1 MKNVLNPLAKRFF
14 DTIRINCRRV
24 SNKCSYSVTDVAMES
39 IIIDGFGKS
48 IDNFKQTKKKK
59 KTEKEKATKKFK
71 VAPPITVLLGLSFI
85 YT

>member
-1 MKNVLNPLAKRFF
+1 
-14 DTIRINCRRV
+14 
-24 SNKCSYSVTDVAMES
+24 MES

-85 YT
+85 YTWVN